1 MEEALVA
8 RLLAAVA
15 ISEIVAT
22 RVNWGFR
29 VQAEA
34 LPAITLFNVSPGRT
48 YTFKG
53 PSALSGP
60 RVQVDC
66 WASDF
71 ATAKALTRAV
81 IVTLEPPATVAG
93 INFQG
98 AFLANERGPST
109 EDLGGGRVVHRVSLD
124 FFVWF
129 SPAA

>member
-8 RLLAAVA
+8 RMLAAAA
-15 ISEIVAT
+15 ISAIAGP

-29 VQAEA
+29 VQGEGG
-34 LPAITLFNVSPGRT
+34 PGVTLFDASPGRT
-48 YTFKG
+48 YTYKG
-53 PSALSGP
+53 ASGLAGP

-66 WASDF
+66 WAADF
-71 ATAKALTRAV
+71 ATAKALARAV
-81 IVTLEPPATVAG
+81 IATLEPPATVAG
-93 INFQG
+93 ITFQG

-109 EDLGGGRVVHRVSLD
+109 EDLGGGRKVHRVSLD

>member
-29 VQAEA
+29 VQAES
-34 LPAITLFNVSPGRT
+34 LPAITLFNVSPART

-53 PSALSGP
+53 PSGLAGP

-66 WASDF
+66 WAADF
-71 ATAKALTRAV
+71 ATAKALSRAV
-81 IVTLEPPATVAG
+81 IDTIEPPATVAG
-93 INFQG
+93 INFHA

-109 EDLGGGRVVHRVSLD
+109 EDLGGGNAVHRVSLD